1 MNILN
6 KGFEPFTENGSVTT
20 YTKVLTGKL
29 TPQRIQFICNW
40 IDAVNKKTEHVCYGW
55 GEVHYSANYN
65 AQRNEY
71 HINIEVLNSNEL

>member
-6 KGFEPFTENGSVTT
+6 KGFQQFAENGSVTI

-29 TPQRIQFICNW
+29 TPEREKLICSW
-40 IDAVNKKTEHVCYGW
+40 IDSVNKKTDHICYGFL
-55 GEVHYSANYN
+55 YMANGCK
-65 AQRNEY
+65 EY

>member
-29 TPQRIQFICNW
+29 TPQREQFICNW
-40 IDAVNKKTEHVCYGW
+40 IDAVNKKTDHVCYGFFYM
-55 GEVHYSANYN
+55 GKGVK
-65 AQRNEY
+65 EY